1 MPTEIERKFLLRD
14 DSWRKSAVSCTLLRQ
29 AYAHFLSGNHLTFRI
44 RIADNLAFLTLK
56 GPVSGCSR
64 SEFEY
69 PVPKKDAEEI
79 LKNFC
84 ESGMI
89 EKYRY
94 RVPCGSHVWE
104 IDEFLGRNAGLVIAE
119 LELNSPEEPFEQPE
133 WLGREVTGEIRF
145 YNSRLREY
153 PFQEWTEEERK

>member
-1 MPTEIERKFLLRD
+1 MATEIERKFLIRD
-14 DSWRKSAVSCTLLRQ
+14 DSWRKDAVSCTLLRQ
-29 AYAHFLSGNHLTFRI
+29 AYAHFVQGNQLTFRV
-44 RIADNLAFLTLK
+44 RIADDQAFLTLK

-69 PVPKKDAEEI
+69 PVPRQDAEEI
-79 LKNFC
+79 LENFC
-84 ESGMI
+84 ESGLI

-94 RVPCGSHVWE
+94 RIPCGGRVWE
-104 IDEFLGRNAGLVIAE
+104 IDEFLGDNAGLVIAE
-119 LELNSPEEPFEQPE
+119 LELNSPDESFEHPS

-153 PFQEWTEEERK
+153 PYRAWTEEERK